1 VGTPPLS
8 RIAETLVRSCFVASP
23 NSLRQRVRRQSVGIG
38 RAQIR
43 WSIVDVAIDRICQ
56 EAALA
61 A

>member
-1 VGTPPLS
+1 VF
-8 RIAETLVRSCFVASP
+8 RCFAKF
-23 NSLRQRVRRQSVGIG
+23 LRQRVRRQSVGIG